1 MHLYSIPHLRSLV
14 LVICGVVLALILSWA
29 GPYPIG
35 GDPDLMYKPIKS
47 ELARSLAAGRLPF
60 WSHHFGIG
68 VPLVAESHVAA
79 FYPPNWLL
87 YRIFDVNSA
96 YPMAMWLH
104 WFALAVSTYAYAR
117 TLGITQSGSTLAAV
131 SFCLCGFQ
139 AVHIVHE
146 PFYYLMPYMPL
157 CLLLAHH
164 YMTSG
169 KFIWIPGL
177 ALAWGT
183 QLTLGHFQ
191 IQMWTAGL
199 VILSGVWQVWTNG
212 ENRGRM
218 LRRVAGLIL
227 ALFWALLIAWVQL
240 RLTWELTGVSGFVR
254 PPHLLAP
261 NSFPPAH
268 WAQFALPEVF
278 LGLHQG
284 IDDNYWGRQGT
295 ITGEACAYA
304 GIVVWILGF
313 VGAVA
318 KRSVEDLKA
327 WRVLVPLSL
336 ALATMPGWWND
347 GFLLLM
353 NLPGLGWFRAPARY
367 TLLTCLGLAL
377 LAGRG
382 LDRTI
387 PPRRFWMGLALAI
400 IAGAVAWCWSIYW
413 TGGVQFQKS
422 ALAPTLLIRFAA
434 AGLTW
439 IAAIAVVIAWRQN
452 RLGAWAPL
460 AVAALELAVLLFV
473 GPVTWIWPGKR
484 LEASPVLRRLAQMEG
499 VGLVGGRLQDL
510 PVVAGVTTSY
520 PYLGITAP
528 PPNYLLERTTAP
540 FAEHDA
546 VEKRWFR
553 RFGLTHGVWGSA
565 DDVSGTKVLATIDDP
580 WLDRLMA
587 TIPTSLRGGLGP
599 WSIVQVSG
607 AFPPAWVSQEIH
619 EARDWGEMFSFLSLT
634 DQQNEACFEVGDAP
648 PNFPHSTTGSA
659 HVKSWNGT
667 EAVVEHD
674 GPCILVLRRVYYPGW
689 SYQLDDGPK
698 RPVLKVNGGLQ
709 AVPLLGSGIHRITV
723 QYSPTGLL
731 RAVIISVTA
740 VAIALI
746 VLVVTGLRII
756 KSDHQTE
763 A

>member
-1 MHLYSIPHLRSLV
+1 MHSMRNLRPV
-14 LVICGVVLALILSWA
+14 IAVICGVVLALFLSWA

-47 ELARSLAAGRLPF
+47 ELARSLATGSLPF

-87 YRIFDVNSA
+87 YRIFDVHSA

-104 WFALAVSTYAYAR
+104 WFALAATTYAYAR
-117 TLGITQSGSTLAAV
+117 TLGITQSGSALAAV

-157 CLLLAHH
+157 CLLLAHR

-199 VILSGVWQVWTNG
+199 VILSGIWQVWANG
-212 ENRGRM
+212 ENRRRM
-218 LRRVAGLIL
+218 LWRVAGLFG
-227 ALFWALLIAWVQL
+227 ALVWALLIAWVQL
-240 RLTWELTGVSGFVR
+240 QLTWELTRVSGFER
-254 PPHLLAP
+254 PAHLLERY
-261 NSFPPAH
+261 SFPPAH

-278 LGLHQG
+278 LGVHQG
-284 IDDNYWGRQGT
+284 IDDGYWGRQVT
-295 ITGEACAYA
+295 IAGEACAYA
-304 GIVVWILGF
+304 GVVVWILGF

-318 KRSVEDLKA
+318 KRSDEDLRA

-336 ALATMPGWWND
+336 ALATMPGWWPD

-387 PPRRFWMGLALAI
+387 PPRRFWMGLALATV
-400 IAGAVAWCWSIYW
+400 AGAVAWCWSIYW
-413 TGGVQFQKS
+413 TGGVEFQKS

-439 IAAIAVVIAWRQN
+439 IFGLAVVIAWRQN

-460 AVAALELAVLLFV
+460 AVLSLELALLLFV
-473 GPVTWIWPGKR
+473 GPVTWVWPGAR

-510 PVVAGVTTSY
+510 PVVAGVTTAY
-520 PYLGITAP
+520 PYLGITPP
-528 PPNYLLERTTAP
+528 PPNYLLERATSP
-540 FAEHDA
+540 PSEYDGAEI
-546 VEKRWFR
+546 RWFR
-553 RFGLTHGVWGSA
+553 RLGLTHGVWGSA
-565 DDVSGTKVLATIDDP
+565 DDVSGTKVLETIDDP

-587 TIPTSLRGGLGP
+587 TIPTALRGGLGP
-599 WSIVQVSG
+599 WRIAQVAG
-607 AFPPAWVSQEIH
+607 AFPPAWIAHDIH
-619 EARDWGEMFSFLSLT
+619 EAKNWKQAFYYLSLG
-634 DQQNEACFEVGDAP
+634 DRQNEAWFEPGDAP
-648 PNFPHSTTGSA
+648 PDFPPSTTTSA
-659 HVKSWNGT
+659 RVKSWDGT
-667 EAVVEHD
+667 VAVVEHN
-674 GPCILVLRRVYYPGW
+674 GPCILILRRVYYPGW
-689 SYQLDDGPK
+689 SYQLDDGSK
-698 RPVLKVNGGLQ
+698 RPVLKVNCGLQ
-709 AVPLLGSGIHRITV
+709 GVPLLGAGTQRITL
-723 QYSPTGLL
+723 QYGPTGLV
-731 RAVIISVTA
+731 RAVIISVAA

-746 VLVVTGLRII
+746 VLLATGI
-756 KSDHQTE
+756 KAIRSTLV
-763 A
+763 